1 MQTEEKKQHILE
13 DKAAAYDKLLADQDP
28 DTEERYCVDFAAA
41 AAPGF
46 VRAGY
51 LEDEES
57 TPAKERRLNDGSSS
71 PRDQHG
77 TGYCLLAAASST
89 SLLSI
94 VAARA

>member
-13 DKAAAYDKLLADQDP
+13 DKAATYDKLLAGQDP
-28 DTEERYCVDFAAA
+28 DSEERYCVDFAAA

-51 LEDEES
+51 LEDEA
-57 TPAKERRLNDGSSS
+57 PAATERRLVDGSSS

-77 TGYCLLAAASST
+77 TGCCLLTTALSLR
-89 SLLSI
+89 LLSTM
-94 VAARA
+94 AALV